1 MNVFPSPSH
10 RSIVSAIAAISA
22 KNRGLGKNNDLLWK
36 IPEDMKRFR
45 ELTTGHPVITGR
57 KNLEAMGRALPG
69 RVNIVVTRDINY
81 QKEGCIVAHS
91 IEEALEKARS
101 LDENEIFIIGGGEIY
116 KAALPYTDRL
126 CLTIINAEKDADV
139 YFPDYSEF
147 NKIISEEKR
156 TYDGL
161 AYTWVTLER

>member
-1 MNVFPSPSH
+1 MGLL
-10 RSIVSAIAAISA
+10 IIAAVG
-22 KNRGLGKNNDLLWK
+22 KRGEIGFEGSLPWHL
-36 IPEDMKRFR
+36 PEDLKRFKN
-45 ELTTGHPVITGR
+45 LTRDHAVIMGR
-57 KNLEAMGRALPG
+57 KTFESIIKSIGRPLPD
-69 RVNIVVTRDINY
+69 RKNIIITRNQNY
-81 QKEGCIVAHS
+81 TAPPGCIVLNS
-91 IEEALEKARS
+91 LEDALREVK
-101 LDENEIFIIGGGEIY
+101 DEPETFIIGGGEIY

-126 CLTIINAEKDADV
+126 CLTIINAKKDADV